1 MNKDKMVEWIATH
14 HTGLSSIAMWSA
26 LMGRQ
31 PAKIWFGIPHDADDF
46 SRCYDLVKFC
56 EISTDDDFPKI
67 IQVLPWYAPIL
78 DKWEELS
85 EMFEDRDYRGV
96 NVLLRKLL
104 RECQSIKNGNSPK
117 DNKL

>member
-26 LMGRQ
+26 LMGRKR
-31 PAKIWFGIPHDADDF
+31 ARIWFGIPHDAGDF

-56 EISTDDDFPKI
+56 EISTDEDFPKI

-78 DKWEELS
+78 QKWSDIAKMYEKG
-85 EMFEDRDYRGV
+85 DYESV
-96 NVLLRKLL
+96 NDILYSLRA
-104 RECQSIKNGNSPK
+104 ECSALYRVY
-117 DNKL
+117 D